1 MTMEN
6 QPLTAN
12 ALINQL
18 AARHPIDMDRAREV
32 VDARLQQYQLPIYMR
47 ALLGIGAGLASLF
60 LIGFI
65 FVAFEPDEAA
75 VFVIGAI
82 FVLSAIGIHI
92 YARRLEQHS
101 AAESFL
107 TQLSFTFIAAGKIM
121 AVIGAVA
128 TGFFSLS
135 DEFTVFLC
143 MLLLTLSTYFVY
155 DLYVD
160 RLVSSVSTLAAG
172 LFYLFEVLPGS
183 EDLRVAIF
191 FSAIAPV
198 AFMMMVHPRVS
209 RTYRPVSVALVA
221 VAIGLGT
228 VLAIEGG
235 SLNAGDGF
243 NREMNLAMLLPA
255 ISMMAVLA
263 GTITWASGGHSA
275 LAKRPVQVGIV
286 TTVVMGLALMASPML
301 AIALVVL
308 GHAQHDRLVALAGTL
323 YLPFSLFLY
332 SRRLDLGLMNTG
344 LLLLGQ
350 GLVLVAV
357 YFIYKKWAF
366 VDDAGPVLESPYDME

>member
-12 ALINQL
+12 ALIDQL
-18 AARHPIDMDRAREV
+18 VARHTIDLDRAREV
-32 VDARLQQYQLPIYMR
+32 VDARLQHDLLPIYMR

-60 LIGFI
+60 LIGFV
-65 FVAFEPDEAA
+65 FVAFQPDEAV
-75 VFVIGAI
+75 VFVVGVI
-82 FVLSAIGIHI
+82 FVLAAIRLHL

-128 TGFFSLS
+128 AGVFSLS
-135 DEFTVFLC
+135 DELTVFLC

-183 EDLRVAIF
+183 EDLRVAVF
-191 FSAIAPV
+191 FSVITPV
-198 AFMMMVHPRVS
+198 AFTMMVHPRVS

-228 VLAIEGG
+228 VLATDGG

-243 NREMNLAMLLPA
+243 NREINLARLLPA
-255 ISMMAVLA
+255 ISMMAVLV
-263 GTITWASGGHSA
+263 GTIAWASGGRSG

-286 TTVVMGLALMASPML
+286 TTVVMGLTLMASPML

-323 YLPFSLFLY
+323 YLPYSLFLY

-366 VDDAGPVLESPYDME
+366 VDDTGPVLESPYDMQ

>member
-12 ALINQL
+12 ALIDKL
-18 AARHPIDMDRAREV
+18 AARHPVDMDRAREV
-32 VDARLQQYQLPIYMR
+32 VDTRLQHNPLPIYMR
-47 ALLGIGAGLASLF
+47 VLLGIGAGLGSAF

-65 FVAFEPDEAA
+65 FVASCGSAPWFMYGV
-75 VFVIGAI
+75 VFVLA
-82 FVLSAIGIHI
+82 AIGLHLGV
-92 YARRLEQHS
+92 RRLKQDS
-101 AAESFL
+101 AAASFL
-107 TQLSFTFIAAGKIM
+107 TQLSFTFIVTGKILV
-121 AVIGAVA
+121 VIGAVEA
-128 TGFFSLS
+128 EMFARN
-135 DEFTVFLC
+135 DELTVFLC
-143 MLLLTLSTYFVY
+143 MLFLTLGTYFVY
-155 DLYVD
+155 DLYID
-160 RLVSSVSTLAAG
+160 RLVSSVATLASG
-172 LFYLFEVLPGS
+172 LFYLLGS
-183 EDLRVAIF
+183 FHGADYPAIF
-191 FSAIAPV
+191 FSIITPIA
-198 AFMMMVHPRVS
+198 FTMMAHPWVS
-209 RTYRPVSVALVA
+209 RTYRPVSVALVV
-221 VAIGLGT
+221 VALGLGT
-228 VLAIEGG
+228 VVATIGNG
-235 SLNAGDGF
+235 
-243 NREMNLAMLLPA
+243 LLPA

-263 GTITWASGGHSA
+263 GTIAWASGGRAA

-301 AIALVVL
+301 AVALVVL

-366 VDDAGPVLESPYDME
+366 VDETVPLPESPYQME